1 MRPLFQCAGIR
12 ELERRF
18 RHLELMK
25 RAASAAVAWLVHR
38 FAQQPITL
46 LVGPG
51 NNGGDALLIG
61 QQLASRGW
69 PVSIY
74 APLGLP
80 EPRTT
85 DGTVAVLAEEPCTWP
100 ALVIDGLFGI
110 GLARPIDGQIS
121 QLFERIS
128 RSGATVVALDVPSG
142 LDADTGRVLGHAL
155 RASYTLG
162 FIADKPGLY
171 TAEGRDFSGEI
182 HSFDLGLNLPEP
194 QVWLDDVRPACL
206 EPRYHNS
213 HKGRH
218 GTVAILGGASGMA
231 GAALLAGRA
240 ALLAGAGRVRLGL
253 LEPAFPVDAEW
264 PELMVT
270 DGSELFAHTHD
281 VYAIGPG
288 LGTSQA
294 ATTILRRV
302 LALPHPLVI
311 DADALNLIAIHAEL
325 QHALCARDAAT
336 VLTPHPAEAARLL
349 ALTTNEIQNDRITAG
364 RALVQ
369 RLNVV
374 VVLKGSG
381 TLTAHHE
388 GMWINGS
395 GNGAL
400 GVAGQGD
407 VLTGLIA
414 ALLAQG
420 LSPLKACR
428 LGVFVHGQ
436 AGDQW
441 RQGQPNG
448 IGLRAM
454 ETALLARDL
463 LNQLS

>member
-1 MRPLFQCAGIR
+1 MAGSSQISN
-12 ELERRF
+12 ERRA
-18 RHLELMK
+18 LS
-25 RAASAAVAWLVHR
+25 AASYSRQLIVLYLAGAGCVMAGVYRWGSG
-38 FAQQPITL
+38 
-46 LVGPG
+46 VGSCATKSP
-51 NNGGDALLIG
+51 
-61 QQLASRGW
+61 
-69 PVSIY
+69 
-74 APLGLP
+74 
-80 EPRTT
+80 
-85 DGTVAVLAEEPCTWP
+85 PCT
-100 ALVIDGLFGI
+100 
-110 GLARPIDGQIS
+110 
-121 QLFERIS
+121 
-128 RSGATVVALDVPSG
+128 
-142 LDADTGRVLGHAL
+142 
-155 RASYTLG
+155 
-162 FIADKPGLY
+162 
-171 TAEGRDFSGEI
+171 
-182 HSFDLGLNLPEP
+182 N
-194 QVWLDDVRPACL
+194 
-206 EPRYHNS
+206 
-213 HKGRH
+213 
-218 GTVAILGGASGMA
+218 
-231 GAALLAGRA
+231 
-240 ALLAGAGRVRLGL
+240 LLAGAGRVRLGL